1 MPKRAP
7 LFYTLP
13 KVGGGSARR
22 RTFRRLMER
31 AGELVGGGRIPS
43 VAEVAQRAGVSRATA
58 YRYFRSRSKLVGAS
72 IAEALAPVREYVPRE
87 GDDGLA
93 RLNILV
99 DKTYPRFRR
108 YEAQMRAALQLALE
122 HRALE
127 RAGLL
132 EEEPFRR
139 GQRREILKLATEPLR
154 RKLSEKDY
162 FRLVNALSVVYGIE
176 PFIVLKDICGASDRE
191 TESVVRWMMEA
202 LVSHALKAPPAAPA
216 ARPVRGVRR
225 PRARRAPA

>member
-7 LFYTLP
+7 LFYALP
-13 KVGGGSARR
+13 KAGGGSARG
-22 RTFRRLMER
+22 RTFRLLMDE
-31 AGELVGGGRIPS
+31 ALALVRKGRIPS
-43 VAEVAQRAGVSRATA
+43 VPEVAQSAGVSRATA
-58 YRYFRSRSKLVGAS
+58 YRYFPTRSKLIGALV
-72 IAEALAPVREYVPRE
+72 AEALAPVREHVPRE
-87 GDDGLA
+87 GDDGLR
-93 RLNILV
+93 RLKILV
-99 DKTYPRFRR
+99 DKTYPRFRK
-108 YEAQMRAALQLALE
+108 YEPHMRAALQLALE

-139 GQRREILKLATEPLR
+139 GQRREILKFATEPLR

-191 TESVVRWMMEA
+191 TEAVVRWMIEA
-202 LVSHALKAPPAAPA
+202 LVAYALKT
-216 ARPVRGVRR
+216 
-225 PRARRAPA
+225 RA